1 MPEIALE
8 EHILVHAENL

>member
-8 EHILVHAENL
+8 EHILVHA